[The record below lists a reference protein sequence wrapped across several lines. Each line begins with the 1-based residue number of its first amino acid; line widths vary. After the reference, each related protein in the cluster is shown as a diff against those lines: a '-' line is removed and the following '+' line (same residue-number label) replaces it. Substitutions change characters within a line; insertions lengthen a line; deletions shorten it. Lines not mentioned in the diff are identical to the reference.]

1 MKTCPNTLILC
12 GLIVTMSYGCAINRA
27 TAYKEPTAKL
37 STLKSMYVKQAPD
50 DDTMYPLIADKLR
63 SRGITVAIGKGPPPK
78 DVDALVTYIDR
89 WIWDITM
96 YPVELTIVIREPQ
109 SEYPIALGNSYH
121 TSLTR
126 KSAKDMVAEVMD
138 NIYK

>member
-1 MKTCPNTLILC
+1 MA
-12 GLIVTMSYGCAINRA
+12 SGCAINRA
-27 TAYKEPTAKL
+27 TAYKEPSAKL

-50 DDTMYPLIADKLR
+50 DDKLYPIIAEKLR
-63 SRGITVAIGKGPPPK
+63 SRGITVTVGTGPTPK
-78 DVDALVTYIDR
+78 EVDALVTYIDR
-89 WIWDITM
+89 WTWDITM
-96 YPVELTIVIREPQ
+96 YPVELTLVIREPQ

-126 KSAKDMVAEVMD
+126 LSAEAIVAEVID